1 MRLAKLIAAG
11 AVTLGLIVGMA
22 TECGAPRH
30 ISPKCHKS
38 PVTHLCKPL
47 L

>member
-1 MRLAKLIAAG
+1 MKLTRLIAAG
-11 AVTLGLIVGMA
+11 AVTLALIVGMA

-30 ISPKCHKS
+30 YAGPCPRVPH
-38 PVTHLCKPL
+38 THLCKPL